1 MVRRHCGGSGPRTNN
16 AAYYVCFPRWAA
28 DGDGEGGQGRPE
40 LSCSFSPEKE
50 EKKKIRFKEEICSR
64 RERGRSPEHPRMIRP
79 FLTGFYR
86 TPQEKGTRQL
96 KIKNE
101 NKKTK

>member
-1 MVRRHCGGSGPRTNN
+1 MRLIMFVFLGGRLMVMEKVVR
-16 AAYYVCFPRWAA
+16 
-28 DGDGEGGQGRPE
+28 GDRSLAVPSLQKRKG
-40 LSCSFSPEKE
+40 
-50 EKKKIRFKEEICSR
+50 KKIRFKEEICSR

-79 FLTGFYR
+79 FLTGIYR

>member
-1 MVRRHCGGSGPRTNN
+1 MRLIMFVFLGGRLMVMEKVVR
-16 AAYYVCFPRWAA
+16 
-28 DGDGEGGQGRPE
+28 GDRSLAVPSLQKRKG
-40 LSCSFSPEKE
+40 
-50 EKKKIRFKEEICSR
+50 KKIRFKEEICSR
-64 RERGRSPEHPRMIRP
+64 RERGCSPEHPRMTRP

>member
-50 EKKKIRFKEEICSR
+50 GKKKYGLKRKYV
-64 RERGRSPEHPRMIRP
+64 RGGSVGVALSTH
-79 FLTGFYR
+79 G
-86 TPQEKGTRQL
+86 
-96 KIKNE
+96 
-101 NKKTK
+101 